1 MRRESCHNY
10 SIDDFSLLLATA
22 ETIGLNTGF
31 ALTFTHEGFPL
42 SIALLSAG
50 PSSSRL
56 LTDSPCPPKPSNIL

>member
-31 ALTFTHEGFPL
+31 ALTFTHAGFPL
-42 SIALLSAG
+42 YIALLSAG
-50 PSSSRL
+50 SSSSLL
-56 LTDSPCPPKPSNIL
+56 LTNSPCPPKPSKIL